1 MIFAQLDVQGL
12 LLPGTLLYIEAGL
25 LPMMLLQVAANE
37 VFFSSPSSSPL
48 LFVLTRMYFGYFGGK
63 KPLVKLGRSI
73 GALFLPIIGTE
84 LSPAVSSTLPSLS
97 WGAALTIGE
106 REMRSG
112 RTRVSA
118 CMLVGL
124 YCCLVYTCTL

>member
-1 MIFAQLDVQGL
+1 MIFAQLEVHGL
-12 LLPGTLLYIEAGL
+12 LLPGTLLYMDAGR
-25 LPMMLLQVAANE
+25 LPMMLAQVAANE
-37 VFFSSPSSSPL
+37 LSFSSPSSPL

-106 REMRSG
+106 EREMRRG
-112 RTRVSA
+112 RTRMSA

-124 YCCLVYTCTL
+124 YCCLTYTCTL

>member
-1 MIFAQLDVQGL
+1 MMFAQLEVHGL

-25 LPMMLLQVAANE
+25 LPMMLAQVAAK
-37 VFFSSPSSSPL
+37 SL

-63 KPLVKLGRSI
+63 KPLVKLGKSI

-84 LSPAVSSTLPSLS
+84 FSPAVSSTLPSLS
-97 WGAALTIGE
+97 WGAALTRRGEE
-106 REMRSG
+106 REMRIG

-118 CMLVGL
+118 CMLVSL

>member
-1 MIFAQLDVQGL
+1 MMFAQLEVHGL
-12 LLPGTLLYIEAGL
+12 LLPGTLLYMEAGL
-25 LPMMLLQVAANE
+25 LPMMLAQVAANE
-37 VFFSSPSSSPL
+37 VFSFPL

-63 KPLVKLGRSI
+63 KPLVKLGKSI

-84 LSPAVSSTLPSLS
+84 FSPAVSSTLPSLS

-106 REMRSG
+106 EREMRIG

-124 YCCLVYTCTL
+124 YCCLTYTCTL

>member
-12 LLPGTLLYIEAGL
+12 LLPGTLLYMDAGL
-25 LPMMLLQVAANE
+25 LPKMLAQVAASE
-37 VFFSSPSSSPL
+37 VFFSSPSSPL

-106 REMRSG
+106 RERRRG